1 MLLGLNT
8 SSLAGQGYPD
18 RKVIFCHVI
27 KKKHKEE
34 KAPGPPSFVLVCS
47 FCLSKH
53 LFNLHSL
60 KSGYIVGVIG
70 KGLLGKRR
78 ISRGGREIGE
88 GNGAK

>member
-27 KKKHKEE
+27 KRHKEG
-34 KAPGPPSFVLVCS
+34 KAPGPHSFVLVCS
-47 FCLSKH
+47 SCPPEH
-53 LFNLHSL
+53 LFNLYSL
-60 KSGYIVGVIG
+60 ESGYIVAVIG

-78 ISRGGREIGE
+78 ISRGGREVGE
-88 GNGAK
+88 GNGAT